1 MHHVLLVALTG
12 KCDRL
17 TAALQQDRTGCM
29 YVCGVS
35 VSKRYISC
43 WRLPVVT
50 LGGISLDVICRL
62 KPTTTTELDSVS

>member
-1 MHHVLLVALTG
+1 MYVCMYL
-12 KCDRL
+12 
-17 TAALQQDRTGCM
+17 CM
-29 YVCGVS
+29 YVGSVFLNGVS

-62 KPTTTTELDSVS
+62 KPATPTGLDPVS